1 MVKFKAGI
9 RQKEKVTEKVTEKTP
24 VKTLQK
30 TPVKTLQKTPDRV
43 IELLRQD
50 GLLSISEIAI
60 QIGKSHSAVQ
70 RVLNKL
76 RESGIIERIG
86 PAKGGHWVVKEK
98 P

>member
-9 RQKEKVTEKVTEKTP
+9 RQKEKVTEK
-24 VKTLQK
+24 

-43 IELLRQD
+43 IELIRQD